1 MHVRDNHAYRLDCI
15 PHAAVPTHLPTYL
28 PNYLPIYL
36 PACLPIYL
44 PTRLPTCLYL
54 PTYPTYLPACLPT
67 YLPTYLATNLP
78 EVHTHNIH
86 PYTHASKCLCR
97 HAVPCQLMCFA
108 MIGSPTLLALPC
120 FALTYMLAVPAPCSP
135 TAPNLR
141 WQTLQPVKLRS
152 RRAKGACKK
161 R

>member
-1 MHVRDNHAYRLDCI
+1 MLTDLIAYHTRPYL
-15 PHAAVPTHLPTYL
+15 PTCLPTYQTT
-28 PNYLPIYL
+28 YLFTYPPAYLSTYL
-36 PACLPIYL
+36 PACLPAY
-44 PTRLPTCLYL
+44 TYL
-54 PTYPTYLPACLPT
+54 PTYLPTCLPT